1 MKFLII
7 SFICLFAS
15 ISSIAQNN
23 FHLRSELHEELG
35 PFYHGVA
42 SGDPTS
48 DAVIIWTRVTPDP
61 LPLPNELVEVNWE
74 IATDLNML
82 DVVNSGTAYTS
93 DARDYTVKIDV
104 NGLLPY
110 TCYYYKFDYAGISSL
125 TGRTKTA
132 PIDDI
137 DSLRFAVVSCS
148 DYAAGYF
155 NAYASIVERDDID
168 AVIHLGDYLYEYTA
182 VAGVDGRTVEPENE
196 IISLSDYRTR
206 HSHYKLDEDLRKLHQ
221 QFPIISVWDDHESAN
236 DSWKGG
242 AQNHNSSTE
251 GLWENRKSSSKQAY
265 FEWMPIRQNT
275 EDSLRLYREIQYGD
289 LLNLY
294 MCDTRLEGRDEQVGA
309 TSSEINDTNRRLLG
323 EDQYNWLLEG
333 LQNSSSRWN
342 ILGQQ
347 VMMAP
352 LEVFGLVLNPDQWD
366 GYPAERNR
374 FYGDILSNNINN
386 LVVLTGD
393 IHTSWA
399 NNLPGENYDASTGSG
414 SMGVEFV
421 ITSVTSVGFPFS
433 LPNEIITAANPHIQW
448 SNLDQRGYLLLD
460 VNKDRVQAD
469 WMLCESVFSS
479 NTDVSRA
486 KSYFVNDGETFL
498 NEISE
503 ASERDDEACVQ
514 APIFDEDLSVFEIPE
529 NNIIMLGVY
538 PNPFEKEITIQYNSV
553 GTDKVKL
560 IISTLEGK
568 EMSSFDFA
576 PKKGLN
582 YLKIDGQPLIK
593 GSYILKIVDSGG
605 VLSKKIIRL

>member
-7 SFICLFAS
+7 SFACLIIS
-15 ISSIAQNN
+15 YSSIAQNN

-48 DAVIIWTRVTPDP
+48 DAVIIWTRITPDP
-61 LPLPNELVEVNWE
+61 LPPPDDLVEVSWE
-74 IATDLNML
+74 IATDLDMINI
-82 DVVNSGTAYTS
+82 VNSGTAYTS
-93 DARDYTVKIDV
+93 DAQDYTVKIDV
-104 NGLLPY
+104 NGLSPY
-110 TCYYYKFDYAGISSL
+110 TCYYYKFDFEGISSL

-132 PIDDI
+132 PDSDI

-182 VAGVDGRTVEPENE
+182 VAGVDGRTVVPENE

-206 HSHYKLDEDLRKLHQ
+206 HSHYKLDEDLRNLHQ

-242 AQNHNSSTE
+242 AQNHNASTE
-251 GLWENRKSSSKQAY
+251 GSWENRKASSKQAY
-265 FEWMPIRQNT
+265 FEWMPIRQNA

-323 EDQYNWLLEG
+323 EDQYNWLLDR
-333 LQNSSSRWN
+333 LQNSTSQWN

-374 FYGDILSNNINN
+374 FYGDILSNDINN

-399 NNLPGENYDASTGSG
+399 NNLPGENYNASTGSG

-421 ITSVTSVGFPFS
+421 ITSVTSIGFPFN
-433 LPNEIITAANPHIQW
+433 LPTEIITAANPHVKW
-448 SNLDQRGYLLLD
+448 SNLDERGYLILD

-479 NTDVSRA
+479 NTDVNRA

-498 NEISE
+498 IEISNG
-503 ASERDDEACVQ
+503 SERDGLACAQ
-514 APIFDEDLSVFEIPE
+514 APIFDENLGILDVVE

-538 PNPFEKEITIQYNSV
+538 PNPFEKEITIQYNSK
-553 GTDKVKL
+553 GTEKV
-560 IISTLEGK
+560 TLVVTTIEGV
-568 EMSSFDFA
+568 EISSFDVI
-576 PKKGLN
+576 PIKGLN
-582 YLKIDGQPLIK
+582 YLKLDGQLLKRGTYVIKIK
-593 GSYILKIVDSGG
+593 GPDGI
-605 VLSKKIIRL
+605 LSKKIIRL

>member
-1 MKFLII
+1 
-7 SFICLFAS
+7 
-15 ISSIAQNN
+15 
-23 FHLRSELHEELG
+23 
-35 PFYHGVA
+35 
-42 SGDPTS
+42 
-48 DAVIIWTRVTPDP
+48 
-61 LPLPNELVEVNWE
+61 
-74 IATDLNML
+74 
-82 DVVNSGTAYTS
+82 
-93 DARDYTVKIDV
+93 
-104 NGLLPY
+104 
-110 TCYYYKFDYAGISSL
+110 
-125 TGRTKTA
+125 
-132 PIDDI
+132 
-137 DSLRFAVVSCS
+137 
-148 DYAAGYF
+148 
-155 NAYASIVERDDID
+155 
-168 AVIHLGDYLYEYTA
+168 
-182 VAGVDGRTVEPENE
+182 
-196 IISLSDYRTR
+196 
-206 HSHYKLDEDLRKLHQ
+206 
-221 QFPIISVWDDHESAN
+221 
-236 DSWKGG
+236 
-242 AQNHNSSTE
+242 
-251 GLWENRKSSSKQAY
+251 
-265 FEWMPIRQNT
+265 
-275 EDSLRLYREIQYGD
+275 
-289 LLNLY
+289 
-294 MCDTRLEGRDEQVGA
+294 
-309 TSSEINDTNRRLLG
+309 
-323 EDQYNWLLEG
+323 
-333 LQNSSSRWN
+333 
-342 ILGQQ
+342 
-347 VMMAP
+347 
-352 LEVFGLVLNPDQWD
+352 
-366 GYPAERNR
+366 
-374 FYGDILSNNINN
+374 N

-582 YLKIDGQPLIK
+582 YLKIDGQALIK